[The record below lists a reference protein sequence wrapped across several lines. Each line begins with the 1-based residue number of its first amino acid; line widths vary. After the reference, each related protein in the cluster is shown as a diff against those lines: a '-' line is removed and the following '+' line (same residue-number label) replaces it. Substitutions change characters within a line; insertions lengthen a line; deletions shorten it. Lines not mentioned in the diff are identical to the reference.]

1 MKRILYVLLFSLLPA
16 LIFAQGTK
24 DKIINI
30 DYKNPRTYEIAAIS
44 VSGVQYLQNS
54 DIVIMLSGLSVG
66 QKIKIP
72 GDELSSAIEKIFKQG
87 LFEEVEISVTAVQGD
102 FIYLDIYLQE
112 RPVLSKFSFTGV
124 NRNEADNLKEKIGLA
139 RGDVVSENTIMTAK
153 RLIRSHFVDKGFLN
167 AKVDVVQRLDTAKGN
182 QMILDFVIDKGKK
195 VKIGEISIA
204 GNEAVEDAKIM
215 RSMKETKRKKIYRV
229 FKASKF
235 TNSEYE
241 KDKQSVIAMYN
252 ELGYRDAV
260 IVSDSTYNI
269 DDKTMGIALNIDE
282 GQKYYF
288 GNIHWVGNS
297 KYSDKQLGEILG
309 IQKGDIYNQRL
320 LESNLYMNM
329 NGRDITSLYMDD
341 GYLFFS
347 VTPIELTV
355 TNDTIDMEMQIYEGK
370 QATINKVSVSGNTR
384 TNDHVIMREIRTKPG
399 QLFRRSDII
408 RTQRELAQMRYF
420 NPEALNVIPVPNP
433 ADGTVDIEYVVEE
446 TSTDQLELSGGWGL
460 GRLVGTLGV
469 SFNNFSLRNI
479 FKKGSWR
486 PLPTGDGQKLSLR
499 AQSNGLYY
507 QSYNMSFT
515 EPWLGGKKPN
525 AFSVSVYNSVQTN
538 GITKKDDG
546 TYNEY
551 GTLLSREEIK
561 ITGVTVG
568 LGRRLKWPDDF
579 FMFYTTVSYQHYM
592 LDDYYSAYSFTTG
605 NSNNLNLGFTLTRNS
620 IDAPI
625 YPKTGS
631 EVTLMANF
639 TPPYSLF
646 NNNDYTTMSDE
657 DKYKWLEYHKWKFNM
672 TWYTKL
678 AGDLVFMSRAKMGF
692 LGLYNRDIGIS
703 PFERFYLGGDGL
715 SGFALDGREII
726 GMRGYDNSVLTARD
740 ANNATVGGTIYSKY
754 TFELRYPLS
763 TNPMATIYMLGFLE
777 AGNTWAGFK
786 EYEPF
791 NVKRSAGI
799 GVRIYLPMF
808 GLLGLDYGIPFDEIP
823 GIQQPYVGQFHFSI
837 NSSID

>member
-1 MKRILYVLLFSLLPA
+1 MKQILYTLIIVLLPSMF
-16 LIFAQGTK
+16 FAQVTN
-24 DKIINI
+24 DKVIGV
-30 DYKNPRTYEIAAIS
+30 DYRNPLTYEIAGIS

-54 DIVIMLSGLSVG
+54 DIIIMLSGLSVG

-72 GDELSSAIEKIFKQG
+72 GDAISGAIEKIFKQG
-87 LFEEVEISVTAVQGD
+87 MFEEVEISVTAVQGN
-102 FIYLDIYLQE
+102 FVYLDIYLQE
-112 RPVLSKFSFTGV
+112 RPLLSKFSFTGV
-124 NRNEADNLKEKIGLA
+124 SKNEADNLREKIGLA
-139 RGDVVSENTIMTAK
+139 RGDVVSANIIINSK
-153 RLIRSHFVDKGFLN
+153 RIIRSHFVDKGFLN
-167 AKVDVVQRLDTAKGN
+167 AKVDVVQRVDSTQAN
-182 QMILDFVIDKGKK
+182 HMILDFKIDKGAK
-195 VKIGEISIA
+195 VKIGEINID
-204 GNEAVEDAKIM
+204 GNSAVEDGKIL
-215 RSMKETKRKKIYRV
+215 RTMKETKKKKIYRI
-229 FKASKF
+229 FKTSRYIG
-235 TNSEYE
+235 TEYE
-241 KDKQSVIAMYN
+241 KDKQAIIAMYN

-260 IVSDSTYNI
+260 IVSDSLYNI
-269 DDKTMGIALNIDE
+269 DKKTIGLYIKVDE
-282 GQKYYF
+282 GNKYYF
-288 GNIHWVGNS
+288 GKITWVGNT
-297 KYSDKQLGEILG
+297 KYTDKELSEILG
-309 IQKGDIYNQRL
+309 IQRGDVYNQKL

-329 NGRDITSLYMDD
+329 NGYDVTSLYMDD

-347 VTPIELTV
+347 VNPVELNV
-355 TNDTIDMEMQIYEGK
+355 NNDTIDLEMQIYEGK
-370 QATINKVSVSGNTR
+370 QATINKVTVSGNTR

-420 NPEALNVIPVPNP
+420 NPEALNVIPTPNP

-479 FKKGSWR
+479 FKKGTWR

-499 AQSNGLYY
+499 AQSNGLYF
-507 QSYNMSFT
+507 QSYNIAFT
-515 EPWLGGKKPN
+515 EPWLGGRKPN
-525 AFSVSVYNSVQTN
+525 AFNVSAYHSVQTN
-538 GITKKDDG
+538 GIRKKDDG

-551 GTLLSREEIK
+551 GTLLTREEIK
-561 ITGVTVG
+561 ITGVSVG

-579 FMFYTTVSYQHYM
+579 FMFYTTLTYQHYM

-605 NSNNLNLGFTLTRNS
+605 KSNNLNLGLTLTRNS

-625 YPKTGS
+625 YPKSGS
-631 EVTLMANF
+631 EISLMANF

-646 NNNDYTTMSDE
+646 NGKDYTTLGDDE
-657 DKYKWLEYHKWKFNM
+657 KYKWLEYHKWKFNM
-672 TWYTKL
+672 AWYTKL
-678 AGDLVFMSRAKMGF
+678 SGDFVFMTRAKFGF

-740 ANNATVGGTIYSKY
+740 ASNRIIGGTIYSKY

-763 TNPMATIYMLGFLE
+763 TNPMATIFMLGFLE
-777 AGNTWAGFK
+777 AGNTWANFK

-791 NVKRSAGI
+791 NVKRSAGL

-808 GLLGLDYGIPFDEIP
+808 GLLGLDYGIPFDDVP
-823 GIQQPYVGQFHFSI
+823 GVQDRKGQFHFSI

>member
-1 MKRILYVLLFSLLPA
+1 MKRILYVLLISLLPA
-16 LIFAQGTK
+16 FVFAQGTK
-24 DKIINI
+24 DNVIDI
-30 DYKNPRTYEIAAIS
+30 DYKNPKTYEIAGIS

-72 GDELSSAIEKIFKQG
+72 GDEISGAIEKIFKQG
-87 LFEEVEISVTAVQGD
+87 MFEEVEISATAVQGD
-102 FIYLDIYLQE
+102 FIYLDIFLQE
-112 RPVLSKFSFTGV
+112 RPLLSKFSFTGV
-124 NRNEADNLKEKIGLA
+124 NRNEADNLKEKIGLV
-139 RGDVVSENTIMTAK
+139 RGDVVSMNTIMNSK
-153 RLIRSHFVDKGFLN
+153 RIIRSHFVDKGFLN
-167 AKVDVVQRLDTAKGN
+167 TNVEVVQHIDTNKGN
-182 QMILDFVIDKGKK
+182 QLILDFQIDKGKK
-195 VKIGEISIA
+195 VKIGEITIE
-204 GNEAVEDAKIM
+204 GNEALDNVKIM
-215 RSMKETKRKKIYRV
+215 RSMKETKKKKIYRI

-235 TNSEYE
+235 IGTEFE
-241 KDKQSVIAMYN
+241 KDKQTVISKYN
-252 ELGYRDAV
+252 EMGYRDAT
-260 IVSDSTYNI
+260 ILSDSIYNI
-269 DDKTMGIALNIDE
+269 DEKSVGIYLKIDE

-288 GNIHWVGNS
+288 GNIHWVGNT

-309 IQKGDIYNQRL
+309 IQKGDVYNQRL

-347 VTPIELTV
+347 VTPVELTV
-355 TNDTIDMEMQIYEGK
+355 NNDTINMEMQVYEGK
-370 QATINKVSVSGNTR
+370 QATINKVTVSGNTR
-384 TNDHVIMREIRTKPG
+384 TNDRVIMREIRTKPG

-408 RTQRELAQMRYF
+408 RTQRELSQMRYF
-420 NPEALNVIPVPNP
+420 NPEAMNVIPTPNP

-446 TSTDQLELSGGWGL
+446 TSTDQFELSGGWGL

-479 FKKGSWR
+479 LKKGAWR

-525 AFSVSVYNSVQTN
+525 AFSLSLYHSIQTN

-546 TYNEY
+546 TTNEY

-561 ITGVTVG
+561 ITGATIG

-579 FMFYTTVSYQHYM
+579 FMLYTTLSYQHYM

-605 NSNNLNLGFTLTRNS
+605 NSNNLNVGFTLTRNS

-631 EVTLMANF
+631 EITLMANF
-639 TPPYSLF
+639 TPPYSLISGK
-646 NNNDYTTMSDE
+646 DYSGLSDGE
-657 DKYKWLEYHKWKFNM
+657 KYKWLEYHKWKFNM
-672 TWYTKL
+672 AWYTKL
-678 AGDLVFMSRAKMGF
+678 SGDLVFMTRAKFGF

-726 GMRGYDNSVLTARD
+726 GMRGYANSVLTARD

-763 TNPMATIYMLGFLE
+763 TNPMATIYMLSFLE
-777 AGNTWAGFK
+777 AGNTWADFK
-786 EYEPF
+786 EYTPF
-791 NVKRSAGI
+791 NVKRSAGL

-808 GLLGLDYGIPFDEIP
+808 GLLGLDYGIPFDEVP
-823 GIQQPYVGQFHFSI
+823 GYPAYQGQFHFSI